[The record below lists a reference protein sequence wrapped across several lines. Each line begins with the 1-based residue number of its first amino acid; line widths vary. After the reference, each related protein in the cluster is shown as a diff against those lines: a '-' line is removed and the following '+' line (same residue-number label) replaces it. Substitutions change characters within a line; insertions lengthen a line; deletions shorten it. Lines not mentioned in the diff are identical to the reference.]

1 MFGVD
6 CIMSSCSKTNGILAD
21 EHVLS
26 TNRKEQDKG
35 ATRGGEEDLAE
46 YQDQASRH

>member
-1 MFGVD
+1 MQIIWRLIV
-6 CIMSSCSKTNGILAD
+6 KTNQILAD

-46 YQDQASRH
+46 YQDQASRHW